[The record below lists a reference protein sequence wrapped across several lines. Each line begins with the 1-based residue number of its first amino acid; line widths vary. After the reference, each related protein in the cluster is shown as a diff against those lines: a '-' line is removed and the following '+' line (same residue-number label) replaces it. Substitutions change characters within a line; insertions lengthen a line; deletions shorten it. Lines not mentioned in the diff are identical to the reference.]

1 MASLMLVYD
10 FWNDYLLTA
19 PRLVGFTVIA
29 IGIALAVASKKITRV
44 YRKQSQVANDDKL
57 YIGILTLSLIAI
69 LAGMI
74 ISIF

>member
-19 PRLVGFTVIA
+19 PRLIGFSVIA
-29 IGIALAVASKKITRV
+29 IGIALAFLSKKITRV
-44 YRKQSQVANDDKL
+44 YRKQSQVDNGDKL
-57 YIGILTLSLIAI
+57 YIGILTVSLIMI